1 MRHLL
6 IALVAILSTPLSQ
19 PAHGLADD
27 IDPYIMFGLNLMVDF
42 EQQSAIGLGFELRV
56 FKLIE
61 EGGGSEESLGGHAS
75 FAWFNN
81 GGQLAL
87 GVDYSTHGD
96 DSRVLGLQLDLFHR
110 LYDKRPNR
118 TGVALGG
125 YVGAYRAVEVG
136 LAFGLDFEADPLS
149 QLRFGFF
156 YPGRICER
164 CSDSIE

>member
-1 MRHLL
+1 MRQPL
-6 IALVAILSTPLSQ
+6 IALVAALSTPLSQ
-19 PAHGLADD
+19 PARALADD
-27 IDPYIMFGLNLMVDF
+27 IDPYVMFGLNIMVDF
-42 EQQSAIGLGFELRV
+42 EQESALGLGFELRV

-61 EGGGSEESLGGHAS
+61 VDGATETSLGGHAS

-87 GVDYSTHGD
+87 GVDYSAQGD
-96 DSRVLGLQLDLFHR
+96 DSRVLGLQLGLFHR

-136 LAFGLDFEADPLS
+136 LAFGLDLEAELLS
-149 QLRFGFF
+149 QLRFGLF